1 MIHKQL
7 PELLR
12 LVVITDSE
20 LAKPVGLMN
29 VISEILERG
38 AGMIQLRDKTANANE
53 LFKLALKIL
62 PLTRSAGALLI
73 INDRLD
79 VALATQADGVHLGPN
94 DPPIAD
100 VRNVVSES
108 FIIGYSTDDP
118 ILGKKA
124 ESQGANYI
132 GCGTVYST
140 SNKSDAG
147 EPIGING
154 IKRMVDAIDIPVVA
168 IGGIRPENAPDLLEV
183 GASGVAVIGSIM
195 SSPRPGLITEQ
206 FLKHF
211 SVPQANN

>member
-100 VRNVVSES
+100 VRNVVSER

-132 GCGTVYST
+132 GCGTVYNT

-154 IKRMVDAIDIPVVA
+154 IKRMVDAIDIPVIA
-168 IGGIRPENAPDLLEV
+168 IGGIMPENAPDLLEV

-211 SVPQANN
+211 SGPQANN